1 MKLLEKDKTALEKF
15 KDELTS
21 KYPDRIEKII
31 LYGSHARGDA
41 GQDSDIDV
49 MVVVKDKRPR
59 LIDNYGLERVLSWK
73 DYPVEGTASNLS
85 NDLFYKYWSHISPQI
100 VDQKQFGNKWSP
112 FFNSV
117 RKEGVVLWKRD

>member
-73 DYPVEGTASNLS
+73 DYPVEGAASNLS